1 MTKVPSQDGALSLSP
16 VSFVG
21 LELVNRI
28 AVAPMTRVSSTAE
41 GVPTPR
47 MASYYR
53 AFAEGGFALV
63 MTEGTYTDG
72 VYSQGYANQPGLV
85 NESQVEGWRVVV
97 KAVHEAG
104 GFIIAQL
111 MHAGALSQVLERTAG
126 PSALR
131 PMGEKLPEYGGE
143 GAFPVPKAMAES
155 EIQEAIKGFANAAA
169 NARLAGFDGVEAH
182 GANGYLVD
190 QFITAYTNERVDRYG
205 GAVGARARFAAD
217 VVRAVRGAVGGGF
230 PIGIRLSQGKVND
243 HGYRWPGGKADAEA
257 IFGVVAE
264 AGPDYLHIASEGR
277 DWRETAQIED
287 GLTITQLAKR
297 VTGLHVIT
305 NGGMHDPE
313 QAEMVLREGLGD
325 VVALGRGAL
334 ANPDW
339 PARLRDGRE
348 INAFDKEMLQPKAN
362 LQSADD
368 WHGRIGTP
376 AARRARP

>member
-1 MTKVPSQDGALSLSP
+1 MTKVSSQDETLALSP

-21 LELVNRI
+21 LELANRI

-63 MTEGTYTDG
+63 VTEGTYTDG
-72 VYSQGYANQPGLV
+72 IYSQGYAYQPGLV
-85 NESQVEGWRVVV
+85 TEAQMEGWRVVV
-97 KAVHEAG
+97 EAVHEADG
-104 GFIIAQL
+104 IIITQL

-131 PMGEKLPEYGGE
+131 PKGEKLPEYGGK
-143 GAFPVPKAMAES
+143 GPFPVPKAMTES
-155 EIQEAIKGFANAAA
+155 DIREAIEGFADAAVK
-169 NARLAGFDGVEAH
+169 ARLAGFDGVEVH
-182 GANGYLVD
+182 GANGYLLD
-190 QFITAYTNERVDRYG
+190 QFLTAYANERDDRYG
-205 GAVGARARFAAD
+205 GAAADRARFAAD
-217 VVRAVRGAVGGGF
+217 VVRAVRGAVGDGF

-243 HGYRWPGGKADAEA
+243 HGYRWPGGRADAEA
-257 IFGVVAE
+257 IFGAVAE
-264 AGPDYLHIASEGR
+264 AGPDYVHVASEGR
-277 DWRETAQIED
+277 DWRETARIED

-297 VTGLHVIT
+297 VTSLPVIS

-313 QAEMVLREGLGD
+313 QAEMVLREGHGD

-339 PARLRDGRE
+339 PVRLRDGSE
-348 INAFDKEMLQPKAN
+348 FDAFDGEMLQPKAN
-362 LQSADD
+362 LQSADG
-368 WHGRIGTP
+368 WRGRLGTLSE
-376 AARRARP
+376 